1 MEAGGERAE
10 FILQQSNKIGQR
22 VWLIK
27 TTRSYQSHG
36 TNWPFNPSWHTLIK
50 LSGPSLFSFF
60 PNLISP
66 PHFLP
71 QNCPQKVQYFSTLEG
86 QLSPALK
93 LSRSPFSPH
102 PLQHLFFVF
111 VFLIAAIL
119 TAVRWYLIVILIC
132 IPLMINN
139 VEDLF
144 MYLLA
149 SCMSSL
155 EKFLFKSFDNFFNW
169 IAWVFWY

>member
-102 PLQHLFFVF
+102 PYQHLLFVF
-111 VFLIAAIL
+111 FLILAIL
-119 TAVRWYLIVILIC
+119 TDER
-132 IPLMINN
+132 
-139 VEDLF
+139 
-144 MYLLA
+144 
-149 SCMSSL
+149 
-155 EKFLFKSFDNFFNW
+155 
-169 IAWVFWY
+169 